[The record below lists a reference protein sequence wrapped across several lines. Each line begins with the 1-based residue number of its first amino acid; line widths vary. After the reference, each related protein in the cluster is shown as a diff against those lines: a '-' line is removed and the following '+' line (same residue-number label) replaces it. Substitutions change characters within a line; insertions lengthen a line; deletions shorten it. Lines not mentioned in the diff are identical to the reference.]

1 MDKFGLFCFIG
12 GFLSEWLSQHLLQI
26 SSTSS
31 PQTNSLHSLHL
42 FVVTLLVQTLHFPF
56 SLLSCCF
63 VLPFCLLLFNV
74 NTKLKFHFVFFIH
87 FLFEIINSEL
97 FSQFSQKCIMINF
110 NWSIVIFCE
119 HCNKLSWLFD
129 QIFNLINS
137 IYTIWKIHF
146 INMFDFNWVFFPIIT
161 HFLYCHNITT
171 DSSTTKL

>member
-1 MDKFGLFCFIG
+1 MEFWFYKWFSNRMNFIT
-12 GFLSEWLSQHLLQI
+12 FSEHFFHI
-26 SSTSS
+26 IT
-31 PQTNSLHSLHL
+31 TNKL
-42 FVVTLLVQTLHFPF
+42 VTLTASFSCRSFVQTLHFRF

-97 FSQFSQKCIMINF
+97 FSQFSQKYIMINF

-129 QIFNLINS
+129 EIVNLINS

-161 HFLYCHNITT
+161 YFLYCHNITT